1 MSTAFVPSDKDISRI
16 ALADQ
21 ATQRNSIRMFG
32 KTVPSGNP
40 NLARQT
46 QSSLLAQAQ
55 NDAELDKSTRTA
67 GK

>member
-1 MSTAFVPSDKDISRI
+1 VSTAFVPLDKDVTRI

-32 KTVPSGNP
+32 KTVPSRNR
-40 NLARQT
+40 NLAKQT

-55 NDAELDKSTRTA
+55 DNDKINKSRRTA